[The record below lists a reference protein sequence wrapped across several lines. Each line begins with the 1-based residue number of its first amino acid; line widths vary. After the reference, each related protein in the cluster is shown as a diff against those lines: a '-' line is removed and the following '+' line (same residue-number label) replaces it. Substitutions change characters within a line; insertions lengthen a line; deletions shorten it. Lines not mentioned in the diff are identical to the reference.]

1 MKLFEKGENK
11 IKKIQS
17 EPPLSSKKQQLDGNF
32 RHQDLTKKIDY
43 CVVEEGR
50 SEIGVGSKS
59 NK

>member
-17 EPPLSSKKQQLDGNF
+17 EPSLSSKKQQLDGKF

-50 SEIGVGSKS
+50 
-59 NK
+59 